1 MITPVFTVDIGVGI
15 RRSTND
21 PADNQLIFAD
31 QQVRVNI
38 EENGAIWPIPAG
50 ATFDLVIVSREDPP
64 GGLLAKSTS
73 SGPVP
78 SPTPT
83 PTADETG
90 TVVFQISTNT
100 VELRAHLA
108 GARGKQ
114 CIVELVRT
122 DLVVP
127 QTLARWQVVCWNQ
140 GYDPVA
146 AVYAELKHNTSCN
159 PNVAPTVDDDSLLG
173 YAIGSIWVYCAG
185 DAVYLCLDA
194 TPGAAEWRRLTVAAD
209 EFYDNTTSG
218 LVGVNVQDAIDEVA
232 AMSGGPH
239 GLSDP
244 LVHTSAL
251 TNGRMMKADAN
262 GLPADGTNTDTD
274 VADAVTK
281 RHSNSL
287 DHARSHGLASGS
299 DHTSA
304 LTPGK
309 MVQAAAVTGL
319 PADGTNTDTE
329 VASAVSL
336 KHSNSLDHAR
346 QHNLATAADHVSS
359 LTPGKIVAAAAV
371 TGLPADGTNTDTEV
385 ASAVSLKHTQGT
397 DQGLDTGGLNAVVVA
412 DVKSAVSLK
421 HSQGTDQGLDTGGT
435 NAVTAAQAKAA
446 YTHSGL
452 VTGNPHAVTAAQ
464 AAALPIAGGTMA
476 GEINLADNL
485 LTRPY
490 AKDVAEVLNALGS
503 VSGNPVN
510 IDLEAGNVV
519 SATNGG
525 ALTFVFLN
533 PPASGRC
540 GTFVLI
546 LTNGG
551 AALVTWPAAV
561 KWPGG
566 TKPTLTTSGVDVLVF
581 FTTDAGTT
589 WRGAM
594 VQADSK

>member
-1 MITPVFTVDIGVGI
+1 MITPVFTVDVGVSI
-15 RRSTND
+15 RTSTND
-21 PADNQLIFAD
+21 PAANQLIFAD
-31 QQVRVNI
+31 QQVRVNV
-38 EENGAIWPIPAG
+38 EENGAVWPIPAG

-73 SGPVP
+73 CGPVP

-83 PTADETG
+83 PTDDETG
-90 TVVFQISTNT
+90 TLVFAITTNT

-146 AVYAELKHNTSCN
+146 AVYAELKHNTACN
-159 PNVAPTVDDDSLLG
+159 PDVAPTVNDDSLLG
-173 YAIGSIWVYCAG
+173 YAIGSVWVHCSANV
-185 DAVYLCLDA
+185 VYLCVDA

-209 EFYDNTTSG
+209 EFYDNSG
-218 LVGVNVQDAIDEVA
+218 GILVADNVQDALDEVA
-232 AMSGGPH
+232 GMSGGPH

-244 LVHTSAL
+244 AIHLSSL
-251 TNGRMMKADAN
+251 TPGQNMVVDSN
-262 GLPADGTNTDTD
+262 GLPADGTNTDTA
-274 VADAVTK
+274 VAGA
-281 RHSNSL
+281 
-287 DHARSHGLASGS
+287 
-299 DHTSA
+299 
-304 LTPGK
+304 
-309 MVQAAAVTGL
+309 
-319 PADGTNTDTE
+319 
-329 VASAVSL
+329 
-336 KHSNSLDHAR
+336 
-346 QHNLATAADHVSS
+346 
-359 LTPGKIVAAAAV
+359 VAAAHV
-371 TGLPADGTNTDTEV
+371 
-385 ASAVSLKHTQGT
+385 QG
-397 DQGLDTGGLNAVVVA
+397 
-412 DVKSAVSLK
+412 S
-421 HSQGTDQGLDTGGT
+421 DQGLDTGGT

-464 AAALPIAGGTMA
+464 VAALPLAGGTMA

-490 AKDVAEVLNALGS
+490 AKDVAEVVNALGS

-525 ALTFVFLN
+525 ALTFVFQN

-540 GTFVLI
+540 GTFVLV

-551 AALVTWPAAV
+551 AALVTWPGAV

-566 TKPTLTTSGVDVLVF
+566 TPPTLTVSGVDVLVF
-581 FTTDAGTT
+581 FTLDAGTT
-589 WRGAM
+589 WRGAV